1 MRQRGGFPTLLL
13 TTAALIMVFLIGAC
27 SEAETDE
34 GDSAQERATP
44 VTVETAQSE
53 QVETVERSLGRLR
66 ALNDTTVSA
75 EVEGRLVEVSVN
87 EGDAVEQGDTLA
99 TIDPLDFELQLS
111 QARAEISQLK
121 AEIETKEAE
130 VERQRQLREGGHV
143 SQAVLEQSES
153 DLVSL
158 EQQLIMARA
167 QLASA
172 QLNRDRSTIV
182 APISGRIGTR
192 FVNEGEYMNSG
203 QEMFRIVHE
212 EALEVELAFPE
223 RLAGKLE
230 TGQLVRLQAT
240 EADGEMV
247 ETEIKAILPTIGRDN
262 SAVVALAKVHN
273 PGNWRPGGSVHA
285 EVVLEVRDSIVVP
298 VQGVVLRPEGEV
310 VFVEEDGRA
319 SERSVEVGRRTADW
333 VEIRAGIEPG
343 ERIIVDGAGFLAE
356 GVLVEAEVRET
367 VGHAPVAPETEADT
381 DQPEGEEEEG

>member
-356 GVLVEAEVRET
+356 GGLVEAEVRES

>member
-99 TIDPLDFELQLS
+99 KIDPLDFELQLS

>member
-1 MRQRGGFPTLLL
+1 
-13 TTAALIMVFLIGAC
+13 MVFLIGAC